1 MQPDVVYIFFMHMLY
16 GAFGEGAGNSFAA
29 VIGVD
34 GNVGDEIEA
43 FLALPKRDQAGIA
56 DDAPVFLPDVTGEG
70 QAGTICHAV
79 RPFEKGAVT
88 CRAAHILHVPPA
100 FVVHGV
106 GETGLDQVC
115 NGGQVAQYIERTQ
128 VGVMLTS
135 RWDGD
140 GRHCGYYII
149 PTVIKCVF
157 GSAINFVR
165 IASMFI
171 TLEGPEGS
179 GKTSHIPHLVE
190 FLREKGHV
198 VFPTREPGGT
208 SISEQIRDILHDMK
222 NAEMHPR
229 TETLLYQAA
238 RAQIVEQ
245 VIQPRLADGEIV
257 ISDRY
262 YDSTIAYQ
270 GYGHQ
275 QNLED
280 VRALVKYATGGLT
293 PDLTI
298 LLDLDIEVGL
308 KRKTQNEVEWNRMD
322 AYTVEFHKRVRAGY
336 LEMVKAEPQRW
347 VVVNSDQAWES
358 VQAELRRVIVEKL
371 DKQVGTG

>member
-1 MQPDVVYIFFMHMLY
+1 
-16 GAFGEGAGNSFAA
+16 
-29 VIGVD
+29 
-34 GNVGDEIEA
+34 
-43 FLALPKRDQAGIA
+43 
-56 DDAPVFLPDVTGEG
+56 
-70 QAGTICHAV
+70 
-79 RPFEKGAVT
+79 
-88 CRAAHILHVPPA
+88 
-100 FVVHGV
+100 
-106 GETGLDQVC
+106 
-115 NGGQVAQYIERTQ
+115 
-128 VGVMLTS
+128 
-135 RWDGD
+135 
-140 GRHCGYYII
+140 
-149 PTVIKCVF
+149 
-157 GSAINFVR
+157 
-165 IASMFI
+165 MFI

-190 FLREKGHV
+190 YLREQGHV

-229 TETLLYQAA
+229 TETLLYQSA

-245 VIQPRLADGEIV
+245 VIKPRLANKEIV

-275 QNLED
+275 QNLDEI
-280 VRALVKYATGGLT
+280 RALVKYATGGLS

-298 LLDLDIEVGL
+298 LLDLDVEVGL

-336 LEMVKAEPQRW
+336 LEMVKQEPKRW
-347 VVVNSDQAWES
+347 VVVNSNQKWED
-358 VQAELRRVIVEKL
+358 VQEELKKVIVGRIKKER
-371 DKQVGTG
+371 